1 MPNFQKIHD
10 ASLKPKQ
17 KTSTKQFF
25 KGVVHEQPWSTI
37 VCVVG
42 GFTNVSS
49 CFLSW
54 FFSNIPF
61 TFSFA
66 INIPYA
72 FSFVKAVFLLI
83 HYFLSFFHIK
93 LSEMPNL
100 PKFIQ
105 KIFQGGSPWA
115 TLIHNSMFVWR
126 VHYCVQL
133 LPEAFFFHSLYLF
146 LCESFFLMVFSM
158 LLLLD
163 FYGSP
168 MGFPWCFYDI
178 SGGFLRD
185 FWRDAM
191 GVLWYSYGI
200 SIGFL
205 WDLYGISMMVLS
217 YFYGVSIGFLW
228 NFYWIPVGFPRFI
241 YIHDV
246 SIIFLWDCYGNCYG
260 ISLWFLCY
268 FHVISMIFLLVFLWS
283 FYWITRGCQLK
294 VSWIQLKVNWNQFK
308 VNWNQ
313 FEVNW
318 K

>member
-1 MPNFQKIHD
+1 
-10 ASLKPKQ
+10 
-17 KTSTKQFF
+17 
-25 KGVVHEQPWSTI
+25 
-37 VCVVG
+37 
-42 GFTNVSS
+42 
-49 CFLSW
+49 
-54 FFSNIPF
+54 
-61 TFSFA
+61 
-66 INIPYA
+66 
-72 FSFVKAVFLLI
+72 
-83 HYFLSFFHIK
+83 
-93 LSEMPNL
+93 MPNL

-133 LPEAFFFHSLYLF
+133 LPELIFFFKHSLYLF

-158 LLLLD
+158 VLLLD

-217 YFYGVSIGFLW
+217 YFYGISIGFLW
-228 NFYWIPVGFPRFI
+228 DFQGI
-241 YIHDV
+241 YIHYV
-246 SIIFLWDCYGNCYG
+246 SMIFLWGCYGNSYG

-283 FYWITRGCQLK
+283 FYWITLK
-294 VSWIQLKVNWNQFK
+294 SIETKLKPIRSKLKVNWNQSKLNWNQLK
-308 VNWNQ
+308 VNW
-313 FEVNW
+313 